1 MADLLEVARV
11 VSVHG
16 LRGVLKVLPHWPGST
31 ALSGATTLELVLTNG
46 QRLQHRVESCTGSGK
61 GFLLKLEGVDTRE
74 AAEALRGARIEV
86 ERAALEAQRAQ
97 GGPEQSG
104 PYLVDLIGASVETPS
119 GLLGR
124 AVEVVVNPTV
134 DSLIVERPDG
144 SCVEVVLRPE
154 YLESIDATRI
164 VLATEDAILA

>member
-1 MADLLEVARV
+1 MAERLEVARV

-16 LRGVLKVLPHWPGST
+16 LRGALKVLPHWPGSS
-31 ALSGATTLELVLTNG
+31 ALSGASALELVLPNG

-61 GFLLKLEGVDTRE
+61 GYLLKLTGVDTRE

-86 ERAALEAQRAQ
+86 ERATLETH
-97 GGPEQSG
+97 GPEQGQSG
-104 PYLVDLIGASVETPS
+104 PYLVDLIGASVEAPS

-144 SCVEVVLRPE
+144 SRVEVVLRPE
-154 YLESIDATRI
+154 YIESIDATRI
-164 VLATEDAILA
+164 VLATEDGILA

>member
-16 LRGVLKVLPHWPGST
+16 LRGALKVLPHWPGST
-31 ALSGATTLELVLTNG
+31 ALSGAAALELVLPNG

-61 GFLLKLEGVDTRE
+61 GFLLKLSGVDTRE

-86 ERAALEAQRAQ
+86 ERAALEAQAAP
-97 GGPEQSG
+97 GQSG
-104 PYLVDLIGASVETPS
+104 PYLVDLIGASIETPS

-144 SCVEVVLRPE
+144 SRVELVLRPE
-154 YLESIDATRI
+154 YIESIDATRI
-164 VLATEDAILA
+164 VLATEDGILA